1 MIEPLAIPAALGIG
15 MTLGLSGG
23 LAPGPM
29 TALVI
34 AQTLRFGFK
43 EGRTIAFAP
52 LMTDAPLMAGSLW
65 MVASA
70 QSHPQVLAVIAL
82 LGAVVLFWLAWD
94 IARAAPPSVVD
105 VGEAP
110 QSVRKAILTNLLNPH
125 AWLFWFAIGGPTL
138 AAALAGSWAAAVAF
152 CVGFFGCLCGV
163 KVVLAW
169 GVARTG
175 DVIVGRWWQ
184 PVMRFLGAAQV
195 VLPLLLVRD
204 GVQGLGF

>member
-1 MIEPLAIPAALGIG
+1 MEPLAIPAALGIG

-43 EGRTIAFAP
+43 EGRIIAFAP

-70 QSHPQVLAVIAL
+70 QSHPALLSGIAL

-94 IARAAPPSVVD
+94 VARAAPLRSSTWAKHRSRCERPS
-105 VGEAP
+105 
-110 QSVRKAILTNLLNPH
+110 
-125 AWLFWFAIGGPTL
+125 
-138 AAALAGSWAAAVAF
+138 
-152 CVGFFGCLCGV
+152 
-163 KVVLAW
+163 
-169 GVARTG
+169 
-175 DVIVGRWWQ
+175 
-184 PVMRFLGAAQV
+184 
-195 VLPLLLVRD
+195 
-204 GVQGLGF
+204 